1 MEKKEFNIG
10 QDFYTSSG
18 EWRCTDIGT
27 RTICAIQLNQ
37 EDASNYNGPPYS
49 IPEYVFDENDL
60 DGCSMDFTEF
70 EEYPDDIEKVDRVFI
85 KKGAYSRYKILL
97 ESKGKLQKWYD
108 FENQGEQLALMEW
121 CKENEIEIEVGVK

>member
-60 DGCSMDFTEF
+60 DGCSMDSTEF
-70 EEYPDDIEKVDRVFI
+70 EEYPDDILKSEKSLVRQEKFNEMLDALRTV
-85 KKGAYSRYKILL
+85 LL
-97 ESKGKLQKWYD
+97 
-108 FENQGEQLALMEW
+108 
-121 CKENEIEIEVGVK
+121 